1 MKYYR
6 NKKELKLLKRRV
18 DTMRY
23 IKNDFYD
30 KLLAVELLME
40 VCDFE
45 LFDKLYTHSTEVAAR
60 VEGKAKVVALLHDI
74 VEDTPA
80 TIEDIEFMFGIRIA
94 EAVDLLTRKKE
105 DTYFDYIHKIATSGD
120 KLAIEVKLADLA
132 DHLEKV
138 DTLKPS
144 LKKRYEKATLMLGGT
159 I

>member
-1 MKYYR
+1 MRYI
-6 NKKELKLLKRRV
+6 KKDLKKRV
-18 DTMRY
+18 DTRY

-144 LKKRYEKATLMLGGT
+144 LKKRYEKATLILGGT

>member
-1 MKYYR
+1 
-6 NKKELKLLKRRV
+6 
-18 DTMRY
+18 MRY
-23 IKNDFYD
+23 IKKDFYH

-40 VCDFE
+40 VCDFD
-45 LFDKLYTHSTEVAAR
+45 LFDKLYTHSTDVAKK
-60 VEGKAKVVALLHDI
+60 VEGKAKVVAFLHDI

-80 TIEDIEFMFGIRIA
+80 TVEDIEHMFGIRIA

-144 LKKRYEKATLMLGGT
+144 LKKRYEKATLMLRGT

>member
-1 MKYYR
+1 
-6 NKKELKLLKRRV
+6 
-18 DTMRY
+18 MRY
-23 IKNDFYD
+23 IKKDLKKRVDTRYIKKNFYD

-60 VEGKAKVVALLHDI
+60 VEGEAKVVALLHDV

-105 DTYFDYIHKIATSGD
+105 DTYFDYIHKIATSED

-144 LKKRYEKATLMLGGT
+144 LKKRYEKATLILGGT

>member
-1 MKYYR
+1 MRYI
-6 NKKELKLLKRRV
+6 KKDLKKRV
-18 DTMRY
+18 DTRY

-60 VEGKAKVVALLHDI
+60 VEGEAKVVALLHDI

>member
-1 MKYYR
+1 MKY
-6 NKKELKLLKRRV
+6 
-18 DTMRY
+18 T
-23 IKNDFYD
+23 KNDFYD
-30 KLLAVELLME
+30 KLLAIHLLKE
-40 VCDFE
+40 VCDFD
-45 LFDKLYTHSTEVAAR
+45 LFDKLYTHSIDVAKK
-60 VEGKAKVVALLHDI
+60 VKGKAKVVALLHDI

-80 TIEDIEFMFGIRIA
+80 TVEDIEHMFGIRIA

-105 DTYFDYIHKIATSGD
+105 DSYFDYIHKIATSGD

-144 LKKRYEKATLMLGGT
+144 LKKRYEKAILILGGT

>member
-1 MKYYR
+1 MRYI
-6 NKKELKLLKRRV
+6 KKDLKKRV
-18 DTMRY
+18 DTRY

-144 LKKRYEKATLMLGGT
+144 LKKRYEKATLMLGGA

>member
-1 MKYYR
+1 
-6 NKKELKLLKRRV
+6 
-18 DTMRY
+18 MRY
-23 IKNDFYD
+23 IKKDFYD

-40 VCDFE
+40 VCDFD
-45 LFDKLYTHSTEVAAR
+45 LFDKLYTHSTDVAKK
-60 VEGKAKVVALLHDI
+60 VEGKAKVVAFLHDI
-74 VEDTPA
+74 VEDTP
-80 TIEDIEFMFGIRIA
+80 TTVEDIEHMFGIRIA

-144 LKKRYEKATLMLGGT
+144 LKKRYEKAILILRG
-159 I
+159 

>member
-1 MKYYR
+1 MRYI
-6 NKKELKLLKRRV
+6 KKDLKKRV
-18 DTMRY
+18 DTRY

-60 VEGKAKVVALLHDI
+60 VEGEAKVVALLHDI

-144 LKKRYEKATLMLGGT
+144 LKKRYEKATLILGGT

>member
-1 MKYYR
+1 MRYI
-6 NKKELKLLKRRV
+6 KKDLKKRV
-18 DTMRY
+18 DTRY

-74 VEDTPA
+74 IEDTPA

-144 LKKRYEKATLMLGGT
+144 LKKRYEKATLILGGT

>member
-1 MKYYR
+1 
-6 NKKELKLLKRRV
+6 
-18 DTMRY
+18 MRY
-23 IKNDFYD
+23 IKKDFYD
-30 KLLAVELLME
+30 KLIAVELLME
-40 VCDFE
+40 VCDFD
-45 LFDKLYTHSTEVAAR
+45 LFDKLYTHSTDVAKK
-60 VEGKAKVVALLHDI
+60 VEGKAKVVAFLHDI
-74 VEDTPA
+74 VEDTP
-80 TIEDIEFMFGIRIA
+80 TTVEDIEHMFGIRVA

-144 LKKRYEKATLMLGGT
+144 LKKRYEKATLILRGD

>member
-1 MKYYR
+1 MRYI
-6 NKKELKLLKRRV
+6 KKDLKKRV
-18 DTMRY
+18 DTRY

-60 VEGKAKVVALLHDI
+60 VEGKAKVVALLHDV

-80 TIEDIEFMFGIRIA
+80 TVEDIEFMFGIRIA

>member
-1 MKYYR
+1 
-6 NKKELKLLKRRV
+6 
-18 DTMRY
+18 MRY
-23 IKNDFYD
+23 IKKDFYD

-40 VCDFE
+40 VCDFD
-45 LFDKLYTHSTEVAAR
+45 LFDKLYTHSTDVAAR
-60 VEGKAKVVALLHDI
+60 VVGKAKVVAFLHDI
-74 VEDTPA
+74 VEDTPT
-80 TIEDIEFMFGIRIA
+80 TIEDIEHMFGIRIA

-144 LKKRYEKATLMLGGT
+144 LKKRYEKAILILKG
-159 I
+159 

>member
-1 MKYYR
+1 MRYI
-6 NKKELKLLKRRV
+6 KKDLKKRV
-18 DTMRY
+18 DTRY

-60 VEGKAKVVALLHDI
+60 VEGKAKVVALLHDV

>member
-1 MKYYR
+1 MS
-6 NKKELKLLKRRV
+6 
-18 DTMRY
+18 Y
-23 IKNDFYD
+23 IKKDFYH

-40 VCDFE
+40 VCDFD
-45 LFDKLYTHSTEVAAR
+45 LFDKLYTHSTDVAKK
-60 VEGKAKVVALLHDI
+60 VEGKAKVVAFLHDI

-80 TIEDIEFMFGIRIA
+80 TVEDIEHMFGIRIA

-144 LKKRYEKATLMLGGT
+144 LKKRYEKATLMLRGT

>member
-1 MKYYR
+1 
-6 NKKELKLLKRRV
+6 
-18 DTMRY
+18 MRY
-23 IKNDFYD
+23 IKKDLKKRVDTRYIKKNFYD

-60 VEGKAKVVALLHDI
+60 VEGKAKVVALLHDV

-80 TIEDIEFMFGIRIA
+80 TVEDIEFMFGIRIA

-144 LKKRYEKATLMLGGT
+144 LKERYEKATLMLGGT

>member
-1 MKYYR
+1 MRYI
-6 NKKELKLLKRRV
+6 KKDLKKRV
-18 DTMRY
+18 DTRY

-60 VEGKAKVVALLHDI
+60 VEGKAKVVALLHDV

-144 LKKRYEKATLMLGGT
+144 LKKRYEKATLILGGT

>member
-1 MKYYR
+1 
-6 NKKELKLLKRRV
+6 
-18 DTMRY
+18 MRY
-23 IKNDFYD
+23 TKKDFYD
-30 KLLAVELLME
+30 KFLAVHLLME
-40 VCDFE
+40 VCDFD
-45 LFDKLYTHSTEVAAR
+45 LFDKLYTHSTDVAAR
-60 VEGKAKVVALLHDI
+60 VEGKAKVVAFLHDI
-74 VEDTPA
+74 VEDTP
-80 TIEDIEFMFGIRIA
+80 TTVEDIEHMFGIRVA

-144 LKKRYEKATLMLGGT
+144 LKKRYEKATLILRGD

>member
-1 MKYYR
+1 MRYI
-6 NKKELKLLKRRV
+6 KKDLKKRV
-18 DTMRY
+18 DTRY

>member
-1 MKYYR
+1 MRYI
-6 NKKELKLLKRRV
+6 KKDLKKRV
-18 DTMRY
+18 DTRY

-74 VEDTPA
+74 IEDTPA

>member
-1 MKYYR
+1 MK
-6 NKKELKLLKRRV
+6 E
-18 DTMRY
+18 
-23 IKNDFYD
+23 
-30 KLLAVELLME
+30 
-40 VCDFE
+40 CDFD
-45 LFDKLYTHSTEVAAR
+45 LFDKLYTHSTDVAAR
-60 VEGKAKVVALLHDI
+60 VEGKAKVVAFLHDI

-80 TIEDIEFMFGIRIA
+80 TIEDIEHMFGIRIA

-144 LKKRYEKATLMLGGT
+144 LKKRYEKAILILRG
-159 I
+159 